1 MISKYYLSSHNPEA
15 QKPFCMVRMEWL
27 PDHDLISGNGP
38 QFTSTVTKVAEECR
52 VLPTHNQQL
61 WQQYSK
67 RESGMINQQWKQQR
81 TSSGKPWI
89 PERPRT
95 LRFSSIATPKE
106 WSQAL
111 YNRTSQ
117 TDWERLTK
125 RQVQQSRYCN
135 QSTRDLPTL
144 AEGDVVR
151 VKPFQRGTKVWK
163 KSLITSWLAER
174 SYVVKTPDGE
184 TYRRN
189 RYH

>member
-125 RQVQQSRYCN
+125 KYSSPDIATKALVTCPLLQKAMSCDWN
-135 QSTRDLPTL
+135 
-144 AEGDVVR
+144 
-151 VKPFQRGTKVWK
+151 PFNEELRCGRK
-163 KSLITSWLAER
+163 A
-174 SYVVKTPDGE
+174 
-184 TYRRN
+184 
-189 RYH
+189 